1 MLVKASI
8 FATVLIC
15 TVVGLSH
22 IDFRE
27 LYNGM
32 YPVNGLRRGV
42 LNLCH
47 QAEPTFVRAVRSDR
61 DGCYDSM
68 PDPVELAIG
77 WVRTSSRLA
86 AMRRTSTAVELA
98 ERLLVEAATQ
108 RRLDLL
114 WPRRFTG
121 YGTMQAVAL
130 RPCADPATGP
140 ALVAATTDLAL
151 AQ

>member
-8 FATVLIC
+8 FATVRIC

-47 QAEPTFVRAVRSDR
+47 QAEPTFVRAVESNRI
-61 DGCYDSM
+61 GCYDSM

-77 WVRTSSRLA
+77 WARTSTRLA
-86 AMRRTSTAVELA
+86 AMRHPTPVELA
-98 ERLLVEAATQ
+98 ERLFAPPPTA
-108 RRLDLL
+108 RRLARARDD
-114 WPRRFTG
+114 R
-121 YGTMQAVAL
+121 V
-130 RPCADPATGP
+130 PASSP
-140 ALVAATTDLAL
+140 PPPPFV
-151 AQ
+151 